1 MANEFDWTIM
11 VYMAGD
17 NNLSENMAFSL
28 NELYSAIDLGKR
40 IDTTKASLKVLA
52 CFDSS
57 SITAPT
63 RYIDFSELDA
73 NGNPFI
79 EDFPEINF
87 ASATSIEKFAK
98 WCIET
103 RGKTAANYAMIF
115 SGHSEAFKDT
125 TFLQDES
132 SNKNLTLFMFRY
144 AMEQLRDK
152 YFGGN
157 KLAILGFDS
166 CVMSMLEVGY
176 ELKDVAHILI
186 ASEGSL
192 PNSGWGYSAL
202 LAETIALF
210 PQLMTPGYVVEYAK
224 GFVEAFVEHYKK
236 VAIGGRSV
244 DIAAWDLDEIEPLA
258 ESINLLGIELKNRL
272 DLTDKIQNESITDD
286 EIAVFQELKKIL
298 LQSHYNAQTY
308 MREQNIDIKD
318 FCKQLIFESGFLL
331 NGKFKEVFKEI
342 IRLCEEVIK
351 NVDICVKKCGYVG
364 EEYQFSNGISLY
376 FPWTLL
382 GYSIT
387 NFNYRYLIFNKGE
400 DNREPENPKGVGKDW
415 NTFLQTYLSRVT
427 LRGTRKTANGRV
439 AFIEDFNENNPVW
452 SKDSPPFSK
461 DSPPFSK
468 DSPPFSKDSPPFSKD
483 SPPFSKG
490 ELANS
495 AFYFAKF
502 KNFQMSWKISGYSDE
517 TEYRET

>member
-1 MANEFDWTIM
+1 METKYDWTIM

-28 NELYSAIDLGKR
+28 NELYSAIDLAKT
-40 IDTTKASLKVLA
+40 IDTSRANLKVLA

-63 RYIDFSELDA
+63 RYIDFSEVDA

-79 EDFPEINF
+79 EDIPEINS
-87 ASATSIEKFAK
+87 ATATSIEKFTE
-98 WCIET
+98 WCIKT

-125 TFLQDES
+125 TFLQDDS
-132 SNKNLTLFMFRY
+132 SNKNLTLYMFRY

-152 YFGGN
+152 YFGGE

-166 CVMSMLEVGY
+166 CVMGMLEVGY
-176 ELKDVAHILI
+176 ELKDIAHVLI

-202 LAETIALF
+202 LAETIARF
-210 PQLMTPGYVVEYAK
+210 PQIMTPDYVVEFAK
-224 GFVEAFVEHYKK
+224 GFVEAFIEHYKK

-258 ESINLLGIELKNRL
+258 KSVNLLAMEFNKHL
-272 DLTDKIQNESITDD
+272 DLADKIQNENITDD

-298 LQSHYNAQTY
+298 LQSHFNTQTY
-308 MREQNIDIKD
+308 MREQNVDIKD
-318 FCKQLIFESGFLL
+318 FCKQLIFESSFLI
-331 NGKFKEVFKEI
+331 NSKFKDVFKEI

-382 GYSIT
+382 TYSMT

-400 DNREPENPKGVGKDW
+400 GKQDLGNPQGIGRDW
-415 NTFLQTYLSRVT
+415 NSFLQTYLSRVT
-427 LRGTRKTANGRV
+427 LRGTRKTEKGRV
-439 AFIEDFNENNPVW
+439 ALIEDFNENNPVW
-452 SKDSPPFSK
+452 
-461 DSPPFSK
+461 SK

-517 TEYRET
+517 TEY